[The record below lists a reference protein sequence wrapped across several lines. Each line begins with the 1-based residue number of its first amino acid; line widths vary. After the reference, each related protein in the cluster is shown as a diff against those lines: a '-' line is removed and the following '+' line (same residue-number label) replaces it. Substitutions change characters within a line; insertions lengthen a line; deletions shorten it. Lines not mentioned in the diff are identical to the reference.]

1 MALVDDIVI
10 RVKAGDGGFGGK
22 SFSQN
27 PGARGVHPD
36 GGNGGRGGD
45 IYVEGSTNLN
55 DLSQF
60 RFKKVITAANG
71 ANGMNKNLNG
81 RQGDDITILVPLGT
95 MVTDTKNNQ
104 KLEIL
109 EKEKKVIVAAG
120 GLGKIGNHDE
130 RTESRRNGLVSD
142 AQQLGEER
150 ELHLVLNLIADI
162 GLIGLPN
169 AGKSSLLQEL
179 TRATPKIG
187 NYPFTTLEP
196 NLGIMTAKTQ
206 HGRDIAVALADI
218 PGLVEGA
225 SSGKGLGIQFL
236 KHIQKTKMLLHCID
250 ATSTDP
256 VAAYNTIRSEFEK
269 YDKSLLEKQ
278 EIILLT
284 KIDLLEEGQLKTK
297 INELKA
303 TGRKI
308 IPLSIYD
315 PESIE
320 VLKVRVRKIANS

>member
-1 MALVDDIVI
+1 MALVDDIII

-27 PGARGVHPD
+27 PGTRGTHPD
-36 GGNGGRGGD
+36 GGDGGRGGD

-60 RFKKVITAANG
+60 RFKKVITADNG
-71 ANGMNKNLNG
+71 VNGLNKNLNG
-81 RQGDDITILVPLGT
+81 KKGDDITILVPLGT
-95 MVTDTKNNQ
+95 KVTDTKTNQ
-104 KLEIL
+104 TIEIL
-109 EKEKKVIVAAG
+109 EKGKKVIVAAG
-120 GLGKIGNHDE
+120 GLGKIGNHNE
-130 RTESRRNGLVSD
+130 KVESRRNGLVSD
-142 AQQLGEER
+142 IQQTGEER
-150 ELHLVLNLIADI
+150 ELHLILNLIADI

-169 AGKSSLLQEL
+169 AGKSSLLTQL

-196 NLGIMTAKTQ
+196 NLGIMSAKTQ
-206 HGRDIAVALADI
+206 HGKDVTVALADI

-225 SSGKGLGIQFL
+225 SAGKGLGIQFL

-250 ATSTDP
+250 ATTEN
-256 VAAYNTIRSEFEK
+256 VVKAYNTIRGEFEK
-269 YDKSLLEKQ
+269 YDKSLLEKD

-284 KIDLLEEGQLKTK
+284 KVDLLEEGQMKTK
-297 INELKA
+297 INELKT

-320 VLKVRVRKIANS
+320 TLKVRIRKIANS